1 MHPSNRAPKAGKR
14 VVDLNEAAA
23 AQNIAKLFSA
33 VHALEVTAIVGQ
45 RSALQ
50 EEKSRKR
57 AGGTFK
63 AGAHAGIRA
72 DS

>member
-1 MHPSNRAPKAGKR
+1 MHPSNRTPKSGKR
-14 VVDLNEAAA
+14 VVDMYEPAV
-23 AQNIAKLFSA
+23 AQDIAKLSSA
-33 VHALEVTAIVGQ
+33 VHAFEVPAIVGQ

-63 AGAHAGIRA
+63 AGAHAGICA